1 MSIYDIWLAWWAQ
14 NSDHGWISYRLFPIV
29 IFDANIQWQGE
40 KKKSKAI
47 CFVIILAK
55 VPTTNFKRNE
65 ALGICE
71 FHKLNLLYFSP
82 MCLKL
87 IFKCFLRLFAHEDAL
102 SHDAFVK
109 LFPTIRFQMRP
120 KIACLRMQSH
130 IGFICL
136 PFLHCAFLNVSSN
149 CLPGRMQSHIGCIC
163 LVFIQCALSNG
174 PLQRMHSPIGC
185 ICLTFLHCAFS
196 NVSSSRLPEWMHHH
210 TDCICVTFLNLPAW
224 EEA

>member
-14 NSDHGWISYRLFPIV
+14 NSDHGLSYRLFPIV
-29 IFDANIQWQGE
+29 IFDANIQSQGE

-65 ALGICE
+65 ALDICE

-102 SHDAFVK
+102 SHDAFVR
-109 LFPTIRFQMRP
+109 LFPTMRFQMRP
-120 KIACLRMQSH
+120 KIACLRGCKVTLVS
-130 IGFICL
+130 FVCL
-136 PFLHCAFLNVSSN
+136 
-149 CLPGRMQSHIGCIC
+149 
-163 LVFIQCALSNG
+163 
-174 PLQRMHSPIGC
+174 
-185 ICLTFLHCAFS
+185 FS
-196 NVSSSRLPEWMHHH
+196 TVR
-210 TDCICVTFLNLPAW
+210 F
-224 EEA
+224 